1 MASAAATAI
10 PTRKSS
16 EIIGIPPSQRFTTAS
31 LELLSVIP
39 AQMIATTTKATDALK
54 EFYFCG
60 RVNVL
65 ESIQT
70 ILNLTMLENKNHP
83 CRRTMVIFQGI
94 GGIGKTQ
101 TALEY
106 VRRNRNIY
114 STVFWV
120 DISNASR
127 LTSVPIE
134 SWTKLITHYAKKYPG
149 EEKFGSIAAD
159 LQIPGQID
167 RQGQLRGNAA
177 KSPWQCVRKWL
188 ARDANIGWCLVVD
201 GINDEADGDRMLELL
216 PACDHGHIIATS
228 RVRLSDFKI
237 IEIPELE
244 EQFSVKMLLDRRVD
258 SLKDEDEAK
267 PAAEQVAEMIG
278 YLPLALSQAAAY
290 IKKKALRLVQ
300 YLGRLRN
307 NIARLIGEKFLKF
320 SGGVFSCWELSIQEL
335 VKSYAHAFD
344 LLRLCSFLSPNGIS
358 EELLYRGLEAIEDGA
373 RLVTCLVGLD
383 KTATRA
389 SHANG
394 YTNRKSGPNWTCVSI
409 NMFRKTLS
417 RVTLLRR
424 MTILPGRFASWGCL
438 RFGGQ
443 TDDCVAAALLKLSIS
458 LYTKNKGKEKL
469 PNVDGHPDIELRLL
483 YAMPCVA
490 WRSCW
495 SCTMDLVG
503 ALKKSPACSI
513 PLSVGTTNSAR
524 CSASENPK
532 PEGIASPEPGRLRR
546 GADAVSNMHGE
557 LRQG

>member
-106 VRRNRNIY
+106 IDVSANRIM
-114 STVFWV
+114 
-120 DISNASR
+120 D
-127 LTSVPIE
+127 E
-134 SWTKLITHYAKKYPG
+134 LITHYAKKYPG

-258 SLKDEDEAK
+258 SLKDGDEAK

-358 EELLYRGLEAIEDGA
+358 EELLYRGLEAIECA
-373 RLVTCLVGLD
+373 QNEQFHLE
-383 KTATRA
+383 
-389 SHANG
+389 
-394 YTNRKSGPNWTCVSI
+394 
-409 NMFRKTLS
+409 TL
-417 RVTLLRR
+417 
-424 MTILPGRFASWGCL
+424 
-438 RFGGQ
+438 
-443 TDDCVAAALLKLSIS
+443 
-458 LYTKNKGKEKL
+458 
-469 PNVDGHPDIELRLL
+469 
-483 YAMPCVA
+483 
-490 WRSCW
+490 
-495 SCTMDLVG
+495 
-503 ALKKSPACSI
+503 
-513 PLSVGTTNSAR
+513 
-524 CSASENPK
+524 
-532 PEGIASPEPGRLRR
+532 
-546 GADAVSNMHGE
+546 
-557 LRQG
+557 

>member
-1 MASAAATAI
+1 MYTREKRMTGSSKHPIHILMASAAATAI

-54 EFYFCG
+54 EFYVEAELPFASLHNFCG

-307 NIARLIGEKFLKF
+307 NIARLIGEKFFKF

-358 EELLYRGLEAIEDGA
+358 EELLYRGLEAIERASHILLDEDKSLAALYRDGA
-373 RLVTCLVGLD
+373 RLVTCLVGLA

-409 NMFRKTLS
+409 NQKDI
-417 RVTLLRR
+417 VTSD
-424 MTILPGRFASWGCL
+424 A
-438 RFGGQ
+438 
-443 TDDCVAAALLKLSIS
+443 VAADDNLAWAIRQLGVLK
-458 LYTKNKGKEKL
+458 
-469 PNVDGHPDIELRLL
+469 V
-483 YAMPCVA
+483 
-490 WRSCW
+490 WRSDRRLCR
-495 SCTMDLVG
+495 SSPSQAFNQLVY
-503 ALKKSPACSI
+503 K
-513 PLSVGTTNSAR
+513 
-524 CSASENPK
+524 E
-532 PEGIASPEPGRLRR
+532 
-546 GADAVSNMHGE
+546 
-557 LRQG
+557 